1 MELRVA
7 AAKSK
12 KILRT
17 KIRCIYFFF
26 FFFKNRMGTFSYAMY
41 IQKDIPGSSRFLENG
56 MFRCMVIGAVFF
68 LEG

>member
-1 MELRVA
+1 MA

-26 FFFKNRMGTFSYAMY
+26 FTKNRMGTFSYAMY
-41 IQKDIPGSSRFLENG
+41 IQKYIPGSSRFLENG
-56 MFRCMVIGAVFF
+56 VR
-68 LEG
+68 EGVW

>member
-26 FFFKNRMGTFSYAMY
+26 FTKNRMGTFSYAMY
-41 IQKDIPGSSRFLENG
+41 IHVQKYIPGSSRFLENG
-56 MFRCMVIGAVFF
+56 VRECSGVW
-68 LEG
+68 

>member
-26 FFFKNRMGTFSYAMY
+26 FTKNRMGTFSYAMY
-41 IQKDIPGSSRFLENG
+41 IQKYIPGSSRFLENG
-56 MFRCMVIGAVFF
+56 VR
-68 LEG
+68 EGVW

>member
-17 KIRCIYFFF
+17 KIRCTYFFF
-26 FFFKNRMGTFSYAMY
+26 FL
-41 IQKDIPGSSRFLENG
+41 QKIGWEHFLTQCIYKSSRFLENG
-56 MFRCMVIGAVFF
+56 VRECSGVW
-68 LEG
+68 

>member
-26 FFFKNRMGTFSYAMY
+26 FFKKNRMGTFSYAMY
-41 IQKDIPGSSRFLENG
+41 IQKYIPGSSRFLENG
-56 MFRCMVIGAVFF
+56 VRECSGVW
-68 LEG
+68 